1 MSNNDDPRLLLGLT
15 PIAERQIEEQ
25 LFGDEHA
32 VDVVGSAAD
41 AAQLHALAERND
53 ADVVLLSPE
62 LPGLD
67 APLCARLRS
76 YGLRLLGLAFDD
88 RNADA
93 LVALGI
99 DETMRLPLTASD
111 LAAACADALT
121 VEEAPAPQARPRREQ
136 AASMRAG
143 SVLAV
148 VPAGGSP
155 GGSEVA
161 ASLAALAD
169 RRWPTLLLEL
179 DLVDGA
185 LALRLGADPQHG
197 SLLGLARARAAD
209 GSMDDLLPRWTAG
222 GEEDWPHVLVAPPD
236 VNAHIEELAQP
247 GVIRA
252 VLDAAA
258 SVYPLVVADVGALL
272 SLPGELPK
280 AVRVHREALLA
291 ADAVLLVIGAREQQL
306 RAGRAQ
312 LTLLLDELGIPRD
325 RLRIAITGITGAGVS
340 GKRELEQAVADELVE
355 LRLAVDARLPYDA
368 RAAKRAR
375 RTGAPLALA
384 RSRGRYAR
392 ALSSLMEQLFLPSQP
407 VPRERKLRLPISL
420 PTAAPAST
428 ATSPATK
435 TDVDEEVALPWRS

>member
-1 MSNNDDPRLLLGLT
+1 VSDDDRPRLLLGLT
-15 PIAERQIEEQ
+15 PLAERQVEEQ

-32 VDVVGSAAD
+32 VAVAGSAAD

-53 ADVVLLSPE
+53 ADAVLLSPE

-88 RNADA
+88 RSADT

-99 DETMRLPLTASD
+99 DATLRVPLTPRE
-111 LAAACADALT
+111 LAAACADVPSLE
-121 VEEAPAPQARPRREQ
+121 VPAPTTRPRREQ
-136 AASMRAG
+136 TASVRAG

-197 SLLGLARARAAD
+197 SLLGLARAREAD
-209 GSMDDLLPRWTAG
+209 GSLDDLLQRWTAA
-222 GEEDWPHVLVAPPD
+222 GEHDWPHVLVAPPD
-236 VNAHIEELAQP
+236 VEAHIDELAQP

-252 VLDAAA
+252 ALDAAA

-280 AVRVHREALLA
+280 VLRVHREALLA

-325 RLRIAITGITGAGVS
+325 RLRIAIAGLAGAGVS
-340 GKRELEQAVADELVE
+340 GKRELEQAVADELAE
-355 LRLAVDARLPYDA
+355 LRLAVDAWLPYDA

-384 RSRGRYAR
+384 RSRSRYTR

-420 PTAAPAST
+420 PTGAPMKT
-428 ATSPATK
+428 ATPPTTT